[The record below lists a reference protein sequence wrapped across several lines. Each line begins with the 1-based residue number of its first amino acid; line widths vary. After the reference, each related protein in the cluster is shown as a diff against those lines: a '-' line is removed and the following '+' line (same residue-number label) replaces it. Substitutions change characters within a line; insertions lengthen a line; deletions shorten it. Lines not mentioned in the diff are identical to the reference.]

1 MTILLHDR
9 KILII
14 QTYKTGSRTLANT
27 IWNHTQ
33 ETGEAYEVLRIQMK
47 YDWPPRPIV
56 KNTVHAPWWKVKEHF
71 KDYKLYKKIAPVRN
85 PWDTVVSQWYFNEQ
99 TDQPFN
105 DWMRT
110 LQFAWQIPSNMIFDN
125 GYCVCDE
132 VIRCENTVNDML
144 TILNI
149 DANKYDTKHENK
161 NESRNVTYQEVHDL
175 ETKKLV
181 EFHCF
186 NEITEFGYEY

>member
-9 KILII
+9 KTLII
-14 QTYKTGSRTLANT
+14 QTYKTGSRSLAHT

-47 YDWPPRPIV
+47 YGKLVND
-56 KNTVHAPWWKVKEHF
+56 TVHAPWWKVKEHV
-71 KDYKLYKKIAPVRN
+71 KDYELYKKIAPVRN
-85 PWDTVVSQWYFNEQ
+85 PWNTVVSQWYYNKMTYNSFN
-99 TDQPFN
+99 N
-105 DWMRT
+105 WMNT
-110 LQFAWQIPSNMIFDN
+110 LQFVSQVPSHMIFDN

-132 VIRCENTVNDML
+132 VIRCENIVNDML
-144 TILNI
+144 TILNM
-149 DANKYDTKHENK
+149 DASKYGTEHENK
-161 NESRNVTYQEVHDL
+161 TESRNVTYQQVHDS

-181 EFHCF
+181 QSYCF

>member
-9 KILII
+9 KTLII

-33 ETGEAYEVLRIQMK
+33 ETGEAYEVLRIEMK
-47 YDWPPRPIV
+47 YGTQVND
-56 KNTVHAPWWKVKEHF
+56 TVHAPWWKVKEHF
-71 KDYKLYKKIAPVRN
+71 KDYELYKKVAPVRN
-85 PWDTVVSQWYFNEQ
+85 PWDTVVSQWYYNKMTHKSFN
-99 TDQPFN
+99 N
-105 DWMRT
+105 WMKT
-110 LQFAWQIPSNMIFDN
+110 LQFASSVPSHMIFDN

-132 VIRCENTVNDML
+132 VIRCENTVSDML
-144 TILNI
+144 TILNM
-149 DANKYDTKHENK
+149 DARKYGTEHENK
-161 NESRNVTYQEVHDL
+161 TKSRNTSYQEVHDL

-186 NEITEFGYEY
+186 NEIGEFGYEY